1 MLYLVFGH
9 TAEEAPLR
17 MGPLPSFRVRGP
29 AILDH
34 TGALVARHNGHR
46 WEVKERRFYRV
57 DCTGPVVVKLE
68 VQTERT
74 DAAARGPFEH
84 FSLVNGTAYASREVF
99 AHYNEQDAAWH
110 LHESDDARSP
120 TLLVTPA

>member
-1 MLYLVFGH
+1 MLYLVFAH

-34 TGALVARHNGHR
+34 QGAVIARHNGHR
-46 WEVKERRFYRV
+46 WEVRERPFYRV

-68 VQTERT
+68 IQTGPA
-74 DAAARGPFEH
+74 DAATRGPFEH

-99 AHYNEQDAAWH
+99 AHYSEQDAAWH
-110 LHESDDARSP
+110 LHKGEQRSS
-120 TLLVTPA
+120 TLLITPA